1 MRLHA
6 AALRARRKAL
16 EHLGEDAERFTAA
29 IERYVNAVES
39 RTQLGGRGK
48 RRAGPCGRSIR
59 TARSARA
66 SSSRSWSYDRA
77 ALRFGAA
84 LGLDPSAA
92 RKLGRIGQPGR
103 PLGAVSAPDRVA
115 GPPIVRLRAIPQNEP
130 AKWSRLGRVDPDDV

>member
-1 MRLHA
+1 LWTKHSNGTVGQSVFVTIM
-6 AALRARRKAL
+6 
-16 EHLGEDAERFTAA
+16 
-29 IERYVNAVES
+29 ES
-39 RTQLGGRGK
+39 N
-48 RRAGPCGRSIR
+48 
-59 TARSARA
+59 
-66 SSSRSWSYDRA
+66 DRA
-77 ALRFGAA
+77 ASRFGAA